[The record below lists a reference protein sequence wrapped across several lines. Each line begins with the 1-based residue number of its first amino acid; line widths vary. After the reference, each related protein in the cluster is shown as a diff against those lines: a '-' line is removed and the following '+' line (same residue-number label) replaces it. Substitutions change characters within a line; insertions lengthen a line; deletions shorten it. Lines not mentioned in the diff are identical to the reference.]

1 MICSLAFG
9 FRVGSVAVALIEMGE
24 KPIKIRIGAYG
35 YAMGSGVVGFSWKG

>member
-24 KPIKIRIGAYG
+24 KPIKIRIGPYR
-35 YAMGSGVVGFSWKG
+35 YVMGSGVVGFSWKG